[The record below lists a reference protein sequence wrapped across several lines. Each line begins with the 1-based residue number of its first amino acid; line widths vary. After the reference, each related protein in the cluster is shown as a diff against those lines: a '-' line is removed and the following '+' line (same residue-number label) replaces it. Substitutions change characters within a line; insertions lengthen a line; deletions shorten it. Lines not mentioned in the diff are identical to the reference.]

1 MNPYKLVKKNGLG
14 IYDQK
19 YVNAYSG
26 KVCAGVIVA
35 WQRPFVDHLDC
46 TLLPSQLLHE
56 TPPHTFAIAE
66 DAYAAMLRADQS
78 QCVLITGESGAGKT
92 EASKQIM
99 QYLASVSTQGRDAGT
114 WAETERVKAA
124 LLESN
129 PLLEAFGNAKTVRN
143 NNSSRFGKYMSLVFD
158 YDGVVRGGHVRNYLL
173 EKSRVTHQAGEERN
187 FHVFYQLIAGASKGV
202 SGVPSTSALQ
212 LLNAA
217 DYSYLSNGAVSIP
230 GHSDSEE
237 LQEVVHA
244 MGTLGI
250 DVGTQGEIWRLLS
263 ALLCLGNLQ
272 FEEAGGASAGKPAG
286 SAVTR
291 GGASGAALASIAVLL
306 GITEERLEKALTTRK
321 FGQQA
326 AAGGG
331 GAGGRQ
337 RKASVYDILLDV
349 AAAQFT
355 RDSLAKASYERLFS
369 WIVRTVNKCI
379 AVSDTGAT
387 AGAGEGGRGI
397 GILDIYGFEIF
408 EVNSFEQ
415 LCINYVNEKLQQIF
429 IDLTLKSEQEEYAKE
444 GITWTPVE
452 YFNNEVVCKLIEGKV
467 GIFSLMDDKCAQK
480 DASDEQLVGAFSTT
494 LAPKSKQ
501 FELPKRA
508 AATVFVVKH
517 YAGDVQY
524 DASGFIEKNKDT
536 LFNDLLMLMAGS
548 KLKLVQELFEDE
560 RSDAEKRKR
569 PPTAGTQFK
578 KQVQTL
584 VDTLRSAEP
593 HYVRCVKPNSRKLA
607 INFEDDLTAHQVR
620 YLGLLENIRVRR
632 AGFVF
637 RQTLP
642 RFLHRYKCLSSV
654 TYPQHPKVAAA
665 VKGLTLPEAVT
676 GIKGYVPSRRGIR
689 TGAAGAAA
697 GAGGGSTP
705 RAGGEGA
712 PDGALMPAFSAA
724 VKALLTDAT
733 AVTAKDGGAL
743 KEGDGFALGKTK
755 VFIRAPSTL
764 FALEARRNKKVAE
777 LASQITAVVKGHQ
790 ASQRYRAFRH
800 ALVCIQASAR
810 GLLAKKLYAA
820 MRQKAVLMQAFARG
834 MRERSKPE
842 VIKAR
847 ADLGLVKFFG
857 KRRRRVS
864 LQWDDATG
872 DHCDMAGN
880 AYLQGQIADVV
891 KKEGGTLTPAATKV
905 LFSDMV
911 IKLNKSFKSQRRM
924 LVVTGTH
931 LLNCIDDLAK
941 PKVQRAV
948 PLADIQQVV
957 MSPHSDCYVLVMCPA
972 SHDYLYIVQRK
983 TQFTQRL
990 REAYK
995 SAAVDGMAGGAA
1007 GSAAAGAG
1015 GGSGGASKAANLP
1028 VVALHD
1034 APFMNAKGGVRGG
1047 KDNRRITWMSFPAQD
1062 SRFPAHA
1069 AGKPNDA
1076 EKLVKTGLEKPAK
1089 ACGGGE
1095 GAWSETPQ
1103 PYHEQGAGLTLR
1115 VVVPQTMRPTLR
1127 RLLSAAEYKQL
1138 ESQGVI

>member
-1 MNPYKLVKKNGLG
+1 MIKNMSMHTAERCVAPVLASQPHVALG
-14 IYDQK
+14 DLGCN
-19 YVNAYSG
+19 VP
-26 KVCAGVIVA
+26 C
-35 WQRPFVDHLDC
+35 L
-46 TLLPSQLLHE
+46 QLLHE

-173 EKSRVTHQAGEERN
+173 EKSRVTHQASEERN
-187 FHVFYQLIAGASKGV
+187 FHVFYQLIAGAAKGI
-202 SGVPSTSALQ
+202 SGVPSAAALHLLSA
-212 LLNAA
+212 
-217 DYSYLSNGAVSIP
+217 DSYSYLTNGTVTIP
-230 GHSDSEE
+230 GHNDQDDM
-237 LQEVVHA
+237 QEVVHA

-263 ALLCLGNLQ
+263 ALLSLGNVQ
-272 FEEAGGASAGKPAG
+272 FEEAGGGGSKPTG
-286 SAVTR
+286 SAVSR
-291 GGASGAALASIAVLL
+291 DGDSGAALAAMATLL
-306 GITEERLEKALTTRK
+306 GLSEERLEKALTTRK
-321 FGQQA
+321 FGQQG

-331 GAGGRQ
+331 AASSGGRQ

-349 AAAQFT
+349 TAAQFT

-379 AVSDTGAT
+379 AVSATGAS
-387 AGAGEGGRGI
+387 AGAGEGGRSI

-429 IDLTLKSEQEEYAKE
+429 IDLTLKSEQEEYARE

-467 GIFSLMDDKCAQK
+467 GLFSLMDDKCAQK
-480 DASDEQLVGAFSTT
+480 EATDEQLVSSFAST
-494 LAPKSKQ
+494 LSAKSKQ

-508 AATVFVVKH
+508 DATVFTVKH
-517 YAGDVQY
+517 YAGDVNY
-524 DASGFIEKNKDT
+524 DANGFIEKNRDT
-536 LFNDLLMLMAGS
+536 LFNDLLMLMSGS
-548 KLKLVQELFEDE
+548 KLQLVQELFEDK

-578 KQVQTL
+578 KQVQML
-584 VDTLRSAEP
+584 VDTLRSADP
-593 HYVRCVKPNSRKLA
+593 HYVRCIKPNSRKLA
-607 INFEDDLTAHQVR
+607 INFEDELTAHQVR

-642 RFLHRYKCLSSV
+642 RFLHRYKCLSDA
-654 TYPQHPKVAAA
+654 TYPQHPSVASA

-676 GIKGYVPSRRGIR
+676 GIKGYVPSRRGIQ
-689 TGAAGAAA
+689 TGTPSAAA

-705 RAGGEGA
+705 RAGGEGE
-712 PDGALMPAFSAA
+712 PDSALMPAFAGA
-724 VKALLTDAT
+724 VKALLTDAG
-733 AVTAKDGGAL
+733 AICGEGGSTL
-743 KEGDGFALGKTK
+743 KEGDDFALGKTK

-764 FALEARRNKKVAE
+764 FALEANRNKKIAE
-777 LASQITAVVKGHQ
+777 LASRIGAVVRGHQ
-790 ASQRYRAFRH
+790 AAKRYREFRH
-800 ALVCIQASAR
+800 ALIHVQASGR
-810 GLLAKKLYAA
+810 GMLAQKQYRS
-820 MRQKAVLMQAFARG
+820 MRNKAVRMQAFARG

-842 VIKAR
+842 VVKAR

-864 LQWDDATG
+864 LQWDESVV
-872 DHCDMAGN
+872 DHCGVAGN
-880 AYLQGQIADVV
+880 AYLQGQIADVL
-891 KKEGGTLTPAATKV
+891 KKEGGTASADATKV

-931 LLNCIDDLAK
+931 VLNCIDDLAK
-941 PKVQRAV
+941 PKIQRAV
-948 PLADIQQVV
+948 PLGDVAKVI
-957 MSPHSDCYVLVMCPA
+957 MSPHSDSYILLMCPA

-983 TQFTQRL
+983 TQFVQKL

-995 SAAVDGMAGGAA
+995 LAAGGSDAAPGGGAA
-1007 GSAAAGAG
+1007 AAAASSSGGSAVG
-1015 GGSGGASKAANLP
+1015 KAAVLP
-1028 VVALHD
+1028 VVAMHD
-1034 APFMNAKGGVRGG
+1034 TPFMNAKGGNRSG
-1047 KDNRRITWMSFPAQD
+1047 KDNRRITWMSFPHQD

-1076 EKLVKTGLEKPAK
+1076 EKLVKAGLEKPAK

-1095 GAWSETPQ
+1095 GAWSEQPQ

-1127 RLLSAAEYKQL
+1127 HLLSTEEYQKLEAE
-1138 ESQGVI
+1138 GVI

>member
-1 MNPYKLVKKNGLG
+1 
-14 IYDQK
+14 
-19 YVNAYSG
+19 
-26 KVCAGVIVA
+26 
-35 WQRPFVDHLDC
+35 
-46 TLLPSQLLHE
+46 
-56 TPPHTFAIAE
+56 
-66 DAYAAMLRADQS
+66 MLRADQS

-129 PLLEAFGNAKTVRN
+129 PLLEAFGNAKTVKN

-173 EKSRVTHQAGEERN
+173 EKSRVTHQAGDERN
-187 FHVFYQLIAGASKGV
+187 FHVFYQLIAGAAKGV
-202 SGVPSTSALQ
+202 SGVPSASVLNLQ
-212 LLNAA
+212 PA
-217 DYSYLSNGAVSIP
+217 DKYAYLSNGAVAIA
-230 GHSDSEE
+230 GHSDSDE
-237 LQEVVHA
+237 LKEVVHA

-263 ALLCLGNLQ
+263 ALLSLGNVQ
-272 FEEAGGASAGKPAG
+272 FQSAAGGAAGKPAG
-286 SAVTR
+286 SAVDKS
-291 GGASGAALASIAVLL
+291 GASGAALTAIAALL
-306 GITEERLEKALTTRK
+306 GFSEERLEKALTTRK

-326 AAGGG
+326 STGG
-331 GAGGRQ
+331 GAGGGRQ

-349 AAAQFT
+349 PAAQFT

-379 AVSDTGAT
+379 AVSSSGAD
-387 AGAGEGGRGI
+387 AGAGEGGRSI

-444 GITWTPVE
+444 GIKWTPVE

-480 DASDEQLVGAFSTT
+480 EATDDQLVGAFAST

-508 AATVFVVKH
+508 AATVFTVKH

-536 LFNDLLMLMAGS
+536 LFNDLLMLMSGS
-548 KLKLVQELFEDE
+548 KLKLVQELFEDT

-607 INFEDDLTAHQVR
+607 INFEEDLTAHQVR

-642 RFLHRYKCLSSV
+642 RFLHRYKCLSSA
-654 TYPQHPKVAAA
+654 TYPQHAGVAAA
-665 VKGLTLPEAVT
+665 VRGLTLPEAVT

-689 TGAAGAAA
+689 TGAGAAA

-705 RAGGEGA
+705 RAGGEGE
-712 PDGALMPAFSAA
+712 PDDSLMPAFATA
-724 VKALLTDAT
+724 VKALLTDAG
-733 AVTAKDGGAL
+733 AIASEGGGAL
-743 KEGDGFALGKTK
+743 KEGDDFALGKTK

-777 LASQITAVVKGHQ
+777 LASRITAVVKGHQ
-790 ASQRYRAFRH
+790 ASKRYRLFRH
-800 ALVCIQASAR
+800 ALVHVQAYGR
-810 GLLAKKLYAA
+810 GMLAKKEFTS
-820 MRQKAVLMQAFARG
+820 MKNKAVRMQAFARG
-834 MRERSKPE
+834 MRERQKPE
-842 VIKAR
+842 VVKAR

-864 LQWDDATG
+864 LQWDDSIA
-872 DHCDMAGN
+872 DHCGVGAN
-880 AYLQGQIADVV
+880 AYLEGQIADVI
-891 KKEGGTLTPAATKV
+891 KKEGGAVTPQSTKV

-931 LLNCIDDLAK
+931 VLNCIDDLAK
-941 PKVQRAV
+941 PKIQRAV
-948 PLADIQQVV
+948 PLGDVNQVV
-957 MSPHSDCYVLVMCPA
+957 MSPHSDCYVLLMCPA

-983 TQFTQRL
+983 TQFAQRL
-990 REAYK
+990 RDAYK
-995 SAAVDGMAGGAA
+995 GCMAGGAA
-1007 GSAAAGAG
+1007 GAGGAAAGAG
-1015 GGSGGASKAANLP
+1015 GGSGGGKAANLP

-1034 APFMNAKGGVRGG
+1034 AAFMNAKGGNRGG
-1047 KDNRRITWMSFPAQD
+1047 KDNRRIAWMSFPAQD

-1095 GAWSETPQ
+1095 GAWSEQPQ

-1127 RLLSAAEYKQL
+1127 HLLSAAEYKKL
-1138 ESQGVI
+1138 EAEGVI